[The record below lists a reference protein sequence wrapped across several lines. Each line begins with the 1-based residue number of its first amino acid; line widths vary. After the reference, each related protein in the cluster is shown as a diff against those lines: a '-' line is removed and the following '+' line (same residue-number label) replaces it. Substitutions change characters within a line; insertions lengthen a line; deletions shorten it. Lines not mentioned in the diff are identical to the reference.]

1 MKTPKTILNA
11 RPWITENNSNIYIY
25 ISTYQTQ
32 VERGVIPKFHI
43 SISIQMWLIFVLI
56 ICLKEKID
64 KNKKNPQ
71 QTNKHAYHKNKLILR
86 VQ

>member
-11 RPWITENNSNIYIY
+11 RPWITENNSYM
-25 ISTYQTQ
+25 
-32 VERGVIPKFHI
+32 ERVVIPKFHI

>member
-1 MKTPKTILNA
+1 
-11 RPWITENNSNIYIY
+11 
-25 ISTYQTQ
+25 
-32 VERGVIPKFHI
+32 
-43 SISIQMWLIFVLI
+43 MWLIFVLI
-56 ICLKEKID
+56 ICLKGKKKDKIKKRCLNVPVCGEQID

>member
-11 RPWITENNSNIYIY
+11 RPWNTENNSYIY

-32 VERGVIPKFHI
+32 VERGVITKFHI
-43 SISIQMWLIFVLI
+43 GISIQMWLIFVLI

>member
-1 MKTPKTILNA
+1 MKTPKTISNA
-11 RPWITENNSNIYIY
+11 RPWITKIIHT
-25 ISTYQTQ
+25 STYQTQ

-56 ICLKEKID
+56 ICLKEKIERT
-64 KNKKNPQ
+64 KKNPQ

>member
-11 RPWITENNSNIYIY
+11 RPWITENNSYM
-25 ISTYQTQ
+25 
-32 VERGVIPKFHI
+32 ERVVIPKFYI